1 MWTIR
6 LRLDRGASGMR
17 HWPISGVCE
26 NWASSVRRGQARAAC
41 LPLRSLPRGPD
52 AAAALDED
60 GLAQHL
66 RRGEGEVP
74 SARYA
79 EGGAAKLRQSGR
91 ARRGAVTSNS
101 FAFVVGGAGFEPA
114 TLCL

>member
-91 ARRGAVTSNS
+91 ANV
-101 FAFVVGGAGFEPA
+101 
-114 TLCL
+114 

>member
-66 RRGEGEVP
+66 RRAHATPKVE
-74 SARYA
+74 
-79 EGGAAKLRQSGR
+79 RQSS
-91 ARRGAVTSNS
+91 AKVAALTSNS
-101 FAFVVGGAGFEPA
+101 FVLVVGGAGFEPA